1 MECNK
6 DEAIRAMDIA
16 KRKVTEHNYNEAKK
30 FANKAQKLYSHLDG
44 LKQVSKL
51 IDVYIS
57 AGNKI
62 SGGEFDW
69 YGILGVDPLA
79 DKEALKKQYKKLAL
93 LLHPDKNS
101 CEGAEGA
108 FKLVLAAWSLLSD
121 NIKRTAYD
129 QRRKSKEVNKQTQPP
144 NQQNQTPNQQKQP
157 PNQPKQPPNQP
168 KQPPNQQKQPPNQPK
183 QPPNPPPKQPP
194 NQQNHTPNQQKQPSN
209 QPKQPPN
216 QHKQPTNQP
225 KQPEN
230 QQKQQTQSPNQK
242 QQPSNQKQQPPNQPS
257 SNGFRN
263 GSATSNKPTCK
274 DSTLRPMCHKCRT
287 QYVYVRFYDFNKT
300 KLCRTCLENFM
311 ATEKKKTPQAT
322 NKNTNGSSSTTSASD
337 STKAANQGQER
348 VKTWFEEYREKLAA
362 AVARGN
368 ANSTTHEADRISKKP
383 MKKSTFEEERLYKNT
398 KTSGDANSTHEAER
412 LFKNP
417 MTSGHG
423 NSTHEAERL
432 FKNPMKTRNANSTH
446 EAERLFKNPMKT
458 RNANST
464 HEAERLFKNPMK
476 TGNANSSQEA
486 ERLFKSPMTNVK

>member
-30 FANKAQKLYSHLDG
+30 FANKAQKLYPQLDG
-44 LKQVSKL
+44 LKLVSKL

-101 CEGAEGA
+101 FEGAEA
-108 FKLVLAAWSLLSD
+108 
-121 NIKRTAYD
+121 R
-129 QRRKSKEVNKQTQPP
+129 
-144 NQQNQTPNQQKQP
+144 
-157 PNQPKQPPNQP
+157 
-168 KQPPNQQKQPPNQPK
+168 
-183 QPPNPPPKQPP
+183 
-194 NQQNHTPNQQKQPSN
+194 
-209 QPKQPPN
+209 
-216 QHKQPTNQP
+216 
-225 KQPEN
+225 
-230 QQKQQTQSPNQK
+230 
-242 QQPSNQKQQPPNQPS
+242 
-257 SNGFRN
+257 
-263 GSATSNKPTCK
+263 SNKPSCK
-274 DSTLRPMCHKCRT
+274 DSTFRPMCHKCRT

-300 KLCRTCLENFM
+300 MLCRTCLENFM
-311 ATEKKKTPQAT
+311 ATEKKKTPQET

-368 ANSTTHEADRISKKP
+368 ANSTTHETDRLSKKP
-383 MKKSTFEEERLYKNT
+383 MKNSTFEEERLYKNP

-417 MTSGHG
+417 MTSGHC

-432 FKNPMKTRNANSTH
+432 FKNPMKTGNANSTH

-476 TGNANSSQEA
+476 TGNANSTQEA
-486 ERLFKSPMTNVK
+486 ERLFKNPMTNVK